1 MLRPVPVEELSEE
14 QAAKELE
21 RLAKELAKLDEAY
34 YRNDAP
40 LLADADYDFLKRRNE
55 AVEKRFPH
63 LIRKDSPS
71 FKVGA
76 KVSDDF
82 EKVVHSVP
90 MLSLG
95 NIFSKEDV
103 FDFVDRLRKFL
114 GLSETAEME
123 FMAEPKLDGLS
134 FSALYV
140 NGKFVRGATRGD
152 GSVGED
158 ITENLKMVE
167 GLPLTLKSADL
178 FGGDIPERLEIRGE
192 VFMNKA
198 DFFAL
203 NEEQE
208 RKGKKTFANPRNAA
222 AGSLRQLDPE
232 ITKQRRLSLFGYTFG
247 EVSKEVWTTQAEYLQ
262 KIQSWGFPTNPEN
275 KLCRTAND
283 IVSYF
288 AALEEK
294 RPNLPYDID
303 GAVYKV
309 NRRDYQERLGYVA
322 RAPRWAIAHKFPAE
336 QALTV
341 LKNIRIQVGRTG
353 ALTPVADLEP
363 VNVGGVM
370 VSHATLHNED
380 EIKRKDFR
388 IGDTVI
394 VQRAGDVIPQ
404 LVGVKLEKRPVD
416 AVAFVFPDRCPVCG
430 SHAVKIDG
438 EVARYCSGG
447 LVCPAQAVES
457 LKHFVSRNALDI
469 EGLGAKNIEFFFE
482 RGWIKTPADIFL
494 LEERYGDAV
503 RKLEGWGDKS
513 ADNLFT
519 AVRRARADTPFDKFL
534 FALGVHEVG
543 QATAR
548 LLAGHYLSFGTFLE
562 NVDKARDKSSEAYSE
577 LLNIESIG
585 ETIAQEILDFF
596 EEPSNRSELERLLSL
611 INVSDFVPAARVQ
624 TALAGK
630 TVVFTGTLASM
641 TRSEA
646 KAKALSAGAKVA
658 GSVSKKTDYV
668 ILGEDAGSKAD
679 KARELGVA
687 IISEE
692 DFNALCRAT
701 AS

>member
-1 MLRPVPVEELSEE
+1 MSLPLPVEKLTEE
-14 QAAKELE
+14 QAAAELE
-21 RLAKELAKLDEAY
+21 RLAKELAKLDDAY

-40 LLADADYDFLKRRNE
+40 LLADAEYDVLKRRNE
-55 AVEKRFPH
+55 EIEKRFPR
-63 LIRKDSPS
+63 LVRKDSPS
-71 FKVGA
+71 ARVGA
-76 KVSDDF
+76 KASDDF
-82 EKVVHSVP
+82 EKVVHTVP
-90 MLSLG
+90 MLSLA
-95 NIFSKEDV
+95 NIFTDEDV
-103 FDFVDRLRKFL
+103 YDFVGRLRKFL
-114 GLSETAEME
+114 GLDESAEMA

-140 NGKFVRGATRGD
+140 NGTFVRGATRGD

-158 ITENLKMVE
+158 ITENLKMIKD
-167 GLPLTLKSADL
+167 LPLTLRSGDL
-178 FGGDIPERLEIRGE
+178 FGNDIPERVEIRGE

-203 NEEQE
+203 NDEQE
-208 RKGKKTFANPRNAA
+208 QKGKKPFANPRNAA

-247 EVSKEVWTTQAEYLQ
+247 ETSKEVWTSQAEFLA
-262 KIQSWGFPTNPEN
+262 KIKSWGFPTNPEN
-275 KLCRTAND
+275 KLCRSAD
-283 IVSYF
+283 EIVSYF
-288 AALEEK
+288 RALEEK

-309 NRRDYQERLGYVA
+309 DRRNYQERLGFVA

-336 QALTV
+336 QALTT
-341 LKNIRIQVGRTG
+341 LKNIRVQVGRTG

-404 LVGVKLEKRPVD
+404 LVGVKLEKRPEN
-416 AVAFVFPDRCPVCG
+416 AVPFVFPDRCPVCG

-494 LEERYGDAV
+494 LEERYGADI

-513 ADNLFT
+513 ADNLFS
-519 AVRRARADTPFDKFL
+519 AIRRVRENVPFDKFL
-534 FALGVHEVG
+534 FGLGVREVG

-548 LLAGHYLSFGTFLE
+548 LLADHYLSVSAFLE
-562 NVDKARDKSSEAYSE
+562 NVDKARDKESEAYRE

-585 ETIAQEILDFF
+585 EVIAEEISDFF
-596 EEPSNRSELERLLSL
+596 GEESNRAEVSRLLTL
-611 INVSDFVPAARVQ
+611 INVSDFARAARSDS
-624 TALAGK
+624 ALAGK
-630 TVVFTGTLASM
+630 TVVFTGTLTSM

-646 KAKALSAGAKVA
+646 KAKALSVGAKVA

-668 ILGEDAGSKAD
+668 ILGADAGSKAD

-692 DFNALCRAT
+692 DFNALCRPA
-701 AS
+701 